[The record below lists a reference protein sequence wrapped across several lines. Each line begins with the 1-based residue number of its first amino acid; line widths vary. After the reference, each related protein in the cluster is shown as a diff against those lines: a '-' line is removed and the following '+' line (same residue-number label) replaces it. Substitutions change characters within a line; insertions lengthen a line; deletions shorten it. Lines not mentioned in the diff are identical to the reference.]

1 LTIYPFMIILE
12 KDQKSLGFF
21 INVKQQSNEM
31 WTVYIMWFYKALK
44 NRNSMPYSFVKTVH
58 SKWVCLLLRALSWTP
73 TEILIFFELQF
84 YMKYITL
91 NHIHILHYAYAIVC
105 FQNKKYTNNIF
116 SKTIQTLNFR
126 CDCSQRNWYYRMR
139 KTFTKQQF
147 WTNYI
152 MFFFCHIHKA
162 PQGKLWQWITP
173 IPENITSFNV

>member
-1 LTIYPFMIILE
+1 
-12 KDQKSLGFF
+12 
-21 INVKQQSNEM
+21 M

-152 MFFFCHIHKA
+152 MFFFAIFIKH
-162 PQGKLWQWITP
+162 LR
-173 IPENITSFNV
+173 ENFGNELHQYQRTLQVLMFKVGWRSNSV